1 MLITIVN
8 ILVAKF
14 NFTVQGTLVN
24 DNATNLS
31 TRYTTTQERPLPD
44 DGLNTTKSLETALD
58 GFQVGSFLFYILI
71 GVGSSV
77 IVVVAIAIVILI
89 TYLIRHTR
97 IKISNF
103 SLAANQ
109 LCSCR
114 WRQRRS
120 SNEEIPSPDITTL
133 PNRDEDLILQDTPPL
148 EFESPVHS
156 PPTGSANAEE
166 HEENRNKSLP
176 PRKCDRIPIYIFLGP
191 NERDPPFPKGPVE
204 CENNLAYIHLGPE
217 DSSTAAPS
225 QHDPVTCKHNA
236 AYIHLDPEDT
246 SDSESV

>member
-1 MLITIVN
+1 MPIETDDDLNTTEN
-8 ILVAKF
+8 TKESLE
-14 NFTVQGTLVN
+14 TTLGGFQVGR
-24 DNATNLS
+24 TH
-31 TRYTTTQERPLPD
+31 ERPLRTESD
-44 DGLNTTKSLETALD
+44 NDLNTTENTKESLETVTALD
-58 GFQVGSFLFYILI
+58 GFQVNIGSFLYILI

-77 IVVVAIAIVILI
+77 IITVMVAIAIVILV

-97 IKISNF
+97 IKIPKF
-103 SLAANQ
+103 SLTASR
-109 LCSCR
+109 LRR

-120 SNEEIPSPDITTL
+120 SNEEIPLPDITTP
-133 PNRDEDLILQDTPPL
+133 PNLDEDLILEDTPPL

-156 PPTGSANAEE
+156 PLSVNAEE

-191 NERDPPFPKGPVE
+191 NKRDPPFPKAPIE
-204 CENNLAYIHLGPE
+204 CKSNLAYIYLGPE

-225 QHDPVTCKHNA
+225 QDEPVTCKRNA

-246 SDSESV
+246 SI